1 MMWLS
6 VLPIGRLAGM
16 WPLIASVC
24 RNRRPLALS
33 ASWRASG
40 IPSAMGVFAWL
51 TMSSRNRLAWRALR
65 AISEM
70 PLLLLSSSSSVM
82 IGRNT
87 SCSSKRNRLV
97 GSRISTLVS
106 RTKSFVTDCRDSLRG
121 RREGTDLREA
131 PAGGAEATCRSD
143 GFNKIEHL
151 LGMTGNLDPAP
162 FAPENAVAV
171 EHEGAALDAPY
182 LFPVQVLHLHHAE
195 LFANL
200 FVFVRQQLEGKPHLG
215 LEILVR
221 LEAVARDSG
230 YRTSRLLELRV
241 EIAEL
246 RPFVGAAR
254 RVVLRVEIEDEQ
266 LGFDRREPEFLAA
279 GGGQDEVA
287 YRFVGHPESA
297 PLWAPLS
304 PEFGSERNR
313 LHFRGSSR
321 KKFYELPRQF
331 RRRLLRD
338 VMTAIQGPSL
348 DGFGPLGPVGEGRE
362 AARYR
367 SVLAPENEERRDHLA
382 ADVGLVVREIDRLGR
397 AVILAAR
404 VNRRRIAKASPVL
417 RKRLGREGLEARV
430 AGPHVA
436 LDVEIRIGADQ
447 GLRNRLGPKQEEP
460 VVIGLGELAGDPGI
474 HRARGNDVEHGELRH
489 RGGVVESHAM
499 RDPSAAVVTDDEERF
514 MTQGAH
520 RLDLVLGHGALGI
533 VGMVGKPVGFFAVSV
548 TAQIG
553 GDHLEP
559 LRELG
564 RDAVP
569 DRVGLRIAVQK
580 EQGRAHAAVDEI
592 DRRAARPDAPALEAG
607 EELAVHERNSLPCS
621 ASNPDRPATLP
632 NAISLRGRLLRSS
645 DSASARID
653 TRS

>member
-97 GSRISTLVS
+97 GSCIRSLVS
-106 RTKSFVTDCRDSLRG
+106 RTNSFVAGGRDSVRG
-121 RREGTDLREA
+121 RRVGTDLREA
-131 PAGGAEATCRSD
+131 PAGGAEPTCRSD

-151 LGMTGNLDPAP
+151 LSMTGDLDPAP
-162 FAPENAVAV
+162 FALENAVAV
-171 EHEGAALDAPY
+171 EHEGASLDSAD
-182 LFPVQVLHLHHAE
+182 LLAVHVLHLHHAE
-195 LFANL
+195 LFADL
-200 FVFVRQQLEGKPHLG
+200 FVFVRQQLEGKAHLG

-230 YRTSRLLELRV
+230 YRTSRLQELRV

-254 RVVLRVEIEDEQ
+254 GVVLRVEIEDEQ

-287 YRFVGHPESA
+287 YCFVGHPEVRTSMGA
-297 PLWAPLS
+297 IVSRIQKRTQPTAL
-304 PEFGSERNR
+304 
-313 LHFRGSSR
+313 RGRSR
-321 KKFYELPRQF
+321 KKFYELPQQF
-331 RRRLLRD
+331 RGRFLRD
-338 VMTAIQGPSL
+338 VMAAIQGPSL
-348 DGFGPLGPVGEGRE
+348 DDFRPLGPVGEGGE
-362 AARYR
+362 AAGHR
-367 SVLAPENEERRDHLA
+367 SMLAPENEQRRDHLA
-382 ADVGLVVREIDRLGR
+382 ADVGLVVREVDRFGR

-417 RKRLGREGLEARV
+417 GKRLGRERLQARV

-436 LDVEIRIGADQ
+436 LDVEIRVGADE
-447 GLRNRLGPKQEEP
+447 GLRNRFGPQQEEP
-460 VVIGLGELAGDPGI
+460 VVIGLGELAGYACV
-474 HRARGNDVEHGELRH
+474 HFARGNDVEHDELFH
-489 RGGVVESHAM
+489 RSGMVQSHSM
-499 RDPSAAVVTDDEERF
+499 RYPPSAVVTDDEERF
-514 MTQGAH
+514 MTQGPH
-520 RLDLVLGHGALGI
+520 RFDLVLGHGALGI
-533 VGMVGKPVGFFAVSV
+533 VGMVGQPMGFFAVSV
-548 TAQIG
+548 AAQVG
-553 GDHLEP
+553 GDHAESFGGI
-559 LRELG
+559 R
-564 RDAVP
+564 RDEVP

-580 EQGRAHAAVDEI
+580 EQRRAHAAMDEI

-607 EELAVHERNSLPCS
+607 KEFGHERN
-621 ASNPDRPATLP
+621 
-632 NAISLRGRLLRSS
+632 
-645 DSASARID
+645 
-653 TRS
+653 

>member
-1 MMWLS
+1 MWLS

-40 IPSAMGVFAWL
+40 IPSAMGCLAWL

-87 SCSSKRNRLV
+87 SCSSKRNRLG
-97 GSRISTLVS
+97 GSCISTLVS
-106 RTKSFVTDCRDSLRG
+106 RTKSFVADCRDSVRG

-131 PAGGAEATCRSD
+131 PAGGTEPTCRSD

-151 LGMTGNLDPAP
+151 LDVAWNLDPAP

-171 EHEGAALDAPY
+171 EHEGAAFDAAY
-182 LFPVQVLHLHHAE
+182 LFPVQVLHLHHTE
-195 LFANL
+195 LIADL
-200 FVFVRQQLEGKPHLG
+200 FVFVGQQLEGKAHLG
-215 LEILVR
+215 LEIVVR
-221 LEAVARDSG
+221 LDAVARDSG

-246 RPFVGAAR
+246 RSFVGAAR

-266 LGFDRREPEFLAA
+266 LGFDRREPELLAA

-297 PLWAPLS
+297 PLWVPLS
-304 PEFGSERNR
+304 PEFRSERNPTAV
-313 LHFRGSSR
+313 RGGSR
-321 KKFYELPRQF
+321 KEFYELPQQF
-331 RRRLLRD
+331 HGRFLRY
-338 VMTAIQGPSL
+338 VMAAIQGASL
-348 DGFGPLGPVGEGRE
+348 DRFRPLGPVGERGE
-362 AARYR
+362 AAGNRC
-367 SVLAPENEERRDHLA
+367 VLAPENEQRRDHFA
-382 ADVGLVVREIDRLGR
+382 ADVGLVVREVDRFGS

-404 VNRRRIAKASPVL
+404 VNRGRIAKASPVL
-417 RKRLGREGLEARV
+417 GKRLGRERLQARM

-436 LDVEIRIGADQ
+436 LEIEIRIGADQ
-447 GLRNRLGPKQEEP
+447 GLRNRFGPQQEEP
-460 VVIGLGELAGDPGI
+460 VVIGLGELAGYACI
-474 HRARGNDVEHGELRH
+474 HFARGNDVEHGDLLH
-489 RGGVVESHAM
+489 RSGMVQRHAM
-499 RDPSAAVVTDDEERF
+499 RDPPSAVVTDDAERL

-533 VGMVGKPVGFFAVSV
+533 IDVVGKPVGLLAVAV
-548 TAQIG
+548 AAQVR
-553 GDHLEP
+553 GDHPES

-569 DRVGLRIAVQK
+569 DRVGLRIAVQE
-580 EQGRAHAAVDEI
+580 EQRRSHAAVNEI
-592 DRRAARPDAPALEAG
+592 DRRTARPDAPALEAG

-621 ASNPDRPATLP
+621 ASSPERPATLP

-645 DSASARID
+645 DSARVRID